1 MWRSSTSADGTK
13 LTELTA
19 ASAVSFRFKTPD
31 GGILILPISDLL
43 FESCNNVVASWLDDP
58 KNKFHEG
65 KMKVEQFA
73 SKFDHPSFRKVSVR
87 DRIMRESPFG
97 DLGREG
103 KWNRL
108 KLGKFSS
115 PRPSFPFLQQA
126 WSS

>member
-1 MWRSSTSADGTK
+1 MWRSSTSTDGTK

-31 GGILILPISDLL
+31 GGILILLIGYLL
-43 FESCNNVVASWLDDP
+43 YESCNNVVTGWLDDP

-65 KMKVEQFA
+65 QMKIEQFA

-87 DRIMRESPFG
+87 DRIMCESPFG
-97 DLGREG
+97 DLGRKG
-103 KWNRL
+103 KRIHL
-108 KLGKFSS
+108 KLDKFSS
-115 PRPSFPFLQQA
+115 SRSSFPFTRQA